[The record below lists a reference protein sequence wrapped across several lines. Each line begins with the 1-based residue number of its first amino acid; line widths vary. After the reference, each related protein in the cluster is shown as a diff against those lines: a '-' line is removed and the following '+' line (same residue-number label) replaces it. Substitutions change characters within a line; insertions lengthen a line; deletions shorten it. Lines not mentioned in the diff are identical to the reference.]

1 MVKQALTTILI
12 SIIALAAASCGGG
25 KKDHAIARV
34 FDKYLYE
41 DDIADLVPAGTSPD
55 DSAALVSNYIQQW
68 IQEMVVLEKAENN
81 IDDNFEKELQNYK
94 NSLISYNYERLIV
107 EQQLDT
113 NVADS
118 AILNYYNSHKETF
131 TLKNN
136 ILRAVYVVIPAKSK
150 NIQKI
155 RSILSGN
162 DLSDKKI
169 VELEHLAS
177 NQASAYNY
185 DKNLWMTFFDFQSI
199 IPVKT
204 YNEEFYLKN
213 IKNVFFTDNETAY
226 IAKIID
232 SKVTDDI
239 SPIDFEYQNIKNII
253 LNQRKVEI
261 VNKMRTNLM
270 QKAEADKEIEIYN
283 K

>member
-1 MVKQALTTILI
+1 MR
-12 SIIALAAASCGGG
+12 SIIATFLISLVALAATGCGGG
-25 KKDHAIARV
+25 KKDHALARV

-41 DDIADLVPAGTSPD
+41 DDIQGIVPAGTSPE
-55 DSAALVSNYIQQW
+55 DSAAIVANYIQQW

-81 IDDNFEKELQNYK
+81 ISDDFEKELQNYK
-94 NSLISYNYERLIV
+94 NSLITYNYERLIV

-113 NVADS
+113 NVADT
-118 AILNYYNSHKETF
+118 AIQNYYNKHRETF

-136 ILRAVYVVIPAKSK
+136 ILRTVYVKMPAKSK

-155 RSILSGN
+155 RTILSGN

-169 VELEHLAS
+169 VELERLAA
-177 NQASAYNY
+177 NEASAYNF
-185 DKNLWMTFFDFQSI
+185 DQSAWITFFDFQHI

-213 IKNVFFTDNETAY
+213 IKNIYFTDNENAY
-226 IAKIID
+226 IAKILD
-232 SKVTDDI
+232 SKVADDI

-261 VNKMRTNLM
+261 VDKMRANLRE
-270 QKAEADKEIEIYN
+270 KAEADKEIEIF
-283 K
+283 KK

>member
-1 MVKQALTTILI
+1 MKIKTLLILSATALLI
-12 SIIALAAASCGGG
+12 ACSNNNKG
-25 KKDHAIARV
+25 KAIARV
-34 FDKYLYE
+34 FDEYLYE
-41 DDIADLVPAGTSPD
+41 SDIQGLVSPDISPD
-55 DSAALVSNYIQQW
+55 DSAAIVSNYIKQW
-68 IQEMVVLEKAENN
+68 IQQMVVLEKAKNN
-81 IDDNFEKELQNYK
+81 ISDDFEKELQNYK
-94 NSLISYNYERLIV
+94 NSLITYNYERLIV

-113 NVADS
+113 NVPDS
-118 AILNYYNSHKETF
+118 AVRNYYNENKAIF

-136 ILRAVYVVIPAKSK
+136 ILRAVYVKMPIKSK

-155 RSILSGN
+155 RGVLSSN

-169 VELEHLAS
+169 VELGRLSA
-177 NQASAYNY
+177 NQAVAYNF
-185 DKNLWMTFFDFQSI
+185 DKNAWMTFFDFQHV

-213 IKNVFFTDNETAY
+213 IKNVYFTDKEYAY
-226 IAKIID
+226 VAKIIE

-253 LNQRKVEI
+253 LNKRKVDI
-261 VNKMRTNLM
+261 ISKMRANLIK
-270 QKAEADKEIEIYN
+270 KAEADNEIEIYS

>member
-1 MVKQALTTILI
+1 MVMKIKTLLILSATALLI
-12 SIIALAAASCGGG
+12 ACSNNNKG
-25 KKDHAIARV
+25 KAIARV
-34 FDKYLYE
+34 FDEYLYE
-41 DDIADLVPAGTSPD
+41 SDIQGLVSPDISPD
-55 DSAALVSNYIQQW
+55 DSAAIVSNYIKQW
-68 IQEMVVLEKAENN
+68 IQQMVVLEKAKNN
-81 IDDNFEKELQNYK
+81 ISDDFEKELQNYK
-94 NSLISYNYERLIV
+94 NSLITYNYERLIV

-113 NVADS
+113 NVPDS
-118 AILNYYNSHKETF
+118 AVRNYYNENKAIF

-136 ILRAVYVVIPAKSK
+136 ILRAVYVKMPIKSK

-155 RSILSGN
+155 RGVLSSN

-169 VELEHLAS
+169 VELGRLSA
-177 NQASAYNY
+177 NQAVAYNF
-185 DKNLWMTFFDFQSI
+185 DKNAWMTFFDFQHV

-213 IKNVFFTDNETAY
+213 IKNVYFTDKEYAY
-226 IAKIID
+226 VAKIIE

-253 LNQRKVEI
+253 LNKRKVDI
-261 VNKMRTNLM
+261 ISKMRAKLIK
-270 QKAEADKEIEIYN
+270 KAEADNEIEIYS

>member
-1 MVKQALTTILI
+1 MVMKIKTLLILSATALLI
-12 SIIALAAASCGGG
+12 ACSNNNKG
-25 KKDHAIARV
+25 KAIARV
-34 FDKYLYE
+34 FDEYLYE
-41 DDIADLVPAGTSPD
+41 SDIQGLVSPDISPD
-55 DSAALVSNYIQQW
+55 DSAAIVSNYIKQW
-68 IQEMVVLEKAENN
+68 IQQMVVLEKAKNN
-81 IDDNFEKELQNYK
+81 ISDDFEKELQNYK
-94 NSLISYNYERLIV
+94 NSLITYNYERLIV

-113 NVADS
+113 NVPDS
-118 AILNYYNSHKETF
+118 AVRNYYNENKAIF

-136 ILRAVYVVIPAKSK
+136 ILRAVYVKMPIKSK

-155 RSILSGN
+155 RGVLSSN

-169 VELEHLAS
+169 VELGRLSA
-177 NQASAYNY
+177 NQAVAYNF
-185 DKNLWMTFFDFQSI
+185 DKNAWMTFFDFQHV

-213 IKNVFFTDNETAY
+213 IKNVYFTDKEYAY
-226 IAKIID
+226 VAKIIE

-253 LNQRKVEI
+253 LNKRKVDI
-261 VNKMRTNLM
+261 ISKMRANLIK
-270 QKAEADKEIEIYN
+270 KAEADNEIEIYS

>member
-1 MVKQALTTILI
+1 MVMKIKTLLILSATALLI
-12 SIIALAAASCGGG
+12 ACSNNNKG
-25 KKDHAIARV
+25 KAIARV
-34 FDKYLYE
+34 FDEYLYE
-41 DDIADLVPAGTSPD
+41 SDIQGLVSPDISPD
-55 DSAALVSNYIQQW
+55 DSAAIVSNYIKQW
-68 IQEMVVLEKAENN
+68 IQQMVVLEKAKNN
-81 IDDNFEKELQNYK
+81 ISDDFEKELQNYK
-94 NSLISYNYERLIV
+94 NSLITYNYERLIV

-113 NVADS
+113 NVPDS
-118 AILNYYNSHKETF
+118 AVRNYYNENKAIF

-136 ILRAVYVVIPAKSK
+136 ILRAVYVKMPIKSK

-155 RSILSGN
+155 RGVLSSN

-169 VELEHLAS
+169 VELGRLSA
-177 NQASAYNY
+177 NQAVAYNF
-185 DKNLWMTFFDFQSI
+185 DKNVWMTFFDFQHV

-213 IKNVFFTDNETAY
+213 IKNVYFTDKEYAY
-226 IAKIID
+226 IAKIIE

-253 LNQRKVEI
+253 LNKRKVDI
-261 VNKMRTNLM
+261 ISKMRANLIK
-270 QKAEADKEIEIYN
+270 KAEADNEIEIYS

>member
-1 MVKQALTTILI
+1 MRSIIATILI
-12 SIIALAAASCGGG
+12 FLAAMATAGCGGG
-25 KKDHAIARV
+25 KKDHALARV

-41 DDIADLVPAGTSPD
+41 DDIQDIVPAGTAPD
-55 DSAALVSNYIQQW
+55 DSAAIVANYIQQW

-81 IDDNFEKELQNYK
+81 ITDNFEKELQNYK
-94 NSLISYNYERLIV
+94 NSLITYNYERLIV

-113 NVADS
+113 NVADT
-118 AILNYYNSHKETF
+118 AIQNYYSKHRETF

-136 ILRAVYVVIPAKSK
+136 ILQAIYVKMPAKSK

-155 RSILSGN
+155 RTLLSGN
-162 DLSDKKI
+162 DLGDKKI
-169 VELEHLAS
+169 IELEHLAA
-177 NQASAYNY
+177 NEATAYNF
-185 DKNLWMTFFDFQSI
+185 DQSAWITFLDFQRI

-213 IKNVFFTDNETAY
+213 IKNIFFTDSENAY
-226 IAKIID
+226 IARILD
-232 SKVTDDI
+232 SKVADDI

-261 VNKMRTNLM
+261 VDKMRSNLRE
-270 QKAEADKEIEIYN
+270 KAEADKEIEIF
-283 K
+283 KK